1 MLASQGAYLWSS
13 GGKPRLPRAASTPAI
28 DMRGT
33 DGRYADNPGRRKCTR
48 FKIEE
53 GTPER
58 KEMRMRRLLKSKD
71 MRTDGGY
78 ATWDRRQMD
87 THGSRPFQAM
97 KEGMGKNMESN
108 DVCGSSIFLLAE

>member
-33 DGRYADNPGRRKCTR
+33 DGSYADNPERRKCTG

-58 KEMRMRRLLKSKD
+58 KEMRLRLLLPSKD
-71 MRTDGGY
+71 MRGTDGI
-78 ATWDRRQMD
+78 WDRWRICN
-87 THGSRPFQAM
+87 
-97 KEGMGKNMESN
+97 MGREADNFVGLVKYIKTIQREEKPKQDGNRLTKN
-108 DVCGSSIFLLAE
+108 